1 MALFKK
7 SKKTTIYNK
16 PLLPTSSESTE
27 SIDSEYSTPE
37 SVFEEEDPFDSQA
50 KTTIYDN
57 LPRERTVCGIRL
69 HTPNTSRFQNNWH
82 SIFLEK
88 FPFLIE
94 IFYWLVTYALYRAA
108 HISAQAFYGSDIW
121 DRAEANGLR
130 VLEIEQVSWAR
141 FFFPIREIDVQRW
154 FIGYPGEFPGH
165 SSLLTFLNRAYALIH
180 IPGTVLFIAW
190 YYKSAYS
197 FKSFSTIRRT
207 MTLTNWLAFSI
218 FTVYPCMPPR
228 LLPAEYGFV
237 DTVRREGAESVF
249 MKGKFVNSLAAMPVS
264 PPFPVPRVSKLRP
277 PMSHSILKTAPIAS
291 IS

>member
-1 MALFKK
+1 LTRRRSVSLFSKGKKK
-7 SKKTTIYNK
+7 STVYTK
-16 PLLPTSSESTE
+16 PLLPTSTE
-27 SIDSEYSTPE
+27 SIDTIDSDYSTSPD
-37 SVFEEEDPFDSQA
+37 SQLEEEDPFDAQV
-50 KTTIYDN
+50 KTTTYDN
-57 LPRERTVCGIRL
+57 LPKERSCCGLRVY
-69 HTPNTSRFQNNWH
+69 TPNTERFQNNWH
-82 SIFLEK
+82 SIFLNK

-108 HISAQAFYGSDIW
+108 HIASQHYFGKEIW
-121 DRAEANGLR
+121 DQAEANGLR
-130 VLEIEQVSWAR
+130 VLEIEQVSWAK

-165 SSLLTFLNRAYALIH
+165 STLLTLLNRAYALIH

-197 FKSFSTIRRT
+197 FKSFATIRRT

-228 LLPAEYGFV
+228 LLPAQYGFV
-237 DTVRREGAESVF
+237 DTVRRDSAESVF

-264 PPFPVPRVSKLRP
+264 SPLSSSRIPSSPVGGKSKC
-277 PMSHSILKTAPIAS
+277 
-291 IS
+291 